1 MANNRI
7 NRYIGAI
14 ALGTVMM
21 AVPGCTDTWDDH
33 YDSSESVA
41 GTTRTLWDMIK
52 DNPNYSKF
60 ANIVQ
65 HGVNGLMII
74 CL

>member
-21 AVPGCTDTWDDH
+21 AGCRDH
-33 YDSSESVA
+33 TYVVGHDQ
-41 GTTRTLWDMIK
+41 G
-52 DNPNYSKF
+52 
-60 ANIVQ
+60 
-65 HGVNGLMII
+65 
-74 CL
+74 